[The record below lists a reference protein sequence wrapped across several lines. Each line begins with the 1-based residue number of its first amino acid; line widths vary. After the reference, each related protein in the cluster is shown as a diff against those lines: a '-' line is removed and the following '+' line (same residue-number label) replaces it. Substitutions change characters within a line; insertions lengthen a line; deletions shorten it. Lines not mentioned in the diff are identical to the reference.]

1 MEQVCRMALAT
12 YWQPS
17 GTHTH
22 RLRIYCFMFTNMTN
36 NNRGRRRVGEM
47 TEIQLFD
54 VGAVL
59 DIRSQ
64 TGPGA
69 AAATLRS
76 QMQNVTSGG

>member
-1 MEQVCRMALAT
+1 
-12 YWQPS
+12 
-17 GTHTH
+17 
-22 RLRIYCFMFTNMTN
+22 
-36 NNRGRRRVGEM
+36 M

-76 QMQNVTSGG
+76 QMQNVTSDG